1 MNLKSSILILIILCP
16 FLSRSQQ
23 DSVVLNLDQCI
34 TLALKNNPNL
44 KSRKLNSESANI
56 NFKQS
61 RNEFLPTL
69 NGSISGGITN
79 GRSIDPYSND
89 VIEQQLNYSNAG
101 LSLSATVFDGFRLLN
116 QLKRDKL
123 NIKAAEAEVQEAR
136 QNLILDVT
144 MAYMGILNAEDLLE
158 LSKIRRLNT
167 QRQLDR
173 LQNLH
178 EEGNAN
184 PAEFNNIKGQFSAD
198 ENSVID
204 AENNLKQSVS
214 QLSLLLNI
222 DYKVFP
228 EAYRSLE
235 VYEKYNLSATRVFK
249 EAVKNLATFKARK
262 LRIEAA
268 EKQVKVALSAYYPQ
282 VGLFAQLNTNYSS
295 TARTFTENGSQVVET
310 GSYIQYNEQSLP
322 VLASQIQYATADIS
336 FLDQFSNNL
345 NTGLGVSV
353 NIPIFNGFRAKNNV
367 ALQKISLKQ
376 SKIDLE
382 STKNQFRQRIIQVHA
397 DMETAYQQWQNLE
410 EQVEAYHE
418 SFRINEIR
426 YNAGA
431 STIVDYI
438 VSKNSLDQSRI
449 NLANAKFQYLLRVKV
464 MEYYRGNMDVG
475 S

>member
-144 MAYMGILNAEDLLE
+144 MAYMGILNAKDLLE

-228 EAYRSLE
+228 EAYHSLE
-235 VYEKYNLSATRVFK
+235 VYEKYNLSAARVFK
-249 EAVKNLATFKARK
+249 EAVENLATFKARE

-268 EKQVKVALSAYYPQ
+268 EKQVKVTRANYYPQ

-295 TARTFTENGSQVVET
+295 TARMFTENGSQIIET
-310 GSYIQYNEQSLP
+310 GSYIQYNGQSLP

-345 NTGLGVSV
+345 NTGVGVSV

-382 STKNQFRQRIIQVHA
+382 STKNQFRQRIIQIHA

-410 EQVEAYHE
+410 EQVEAYQE

>member
-1 MNLKSSILILIILCP
+1 MDLKSSIIILIIICP
-16 FLSRSQQ
+16 FLCRSQQ
-23 DSVVLNLDQCI
+23 DSVVLNLEHCI
-34 TLALKNNPNL
+34 TLALKNNPDL
-44 KSRKLNSESANI
+44 KSRKLNSESATV

-61 RNEFLPTL
+61 RNEFLPSL

-101 LSLSATVFDGFRLLN
+101 LNLNAIVFDGFRLLN

-144 MAYMGILNAEDLLE
+144 MAYLGILNAEDLLE
-158 LSKIRRLNT
+158 LAEIRRLNT

-173 LQNLH
+173 LQKLN

-184 PAEFNNIKGQFSAD
+184 PAEFNNIKGQYSAD

-214 QLSLLLNI
+214 QLALLLNI

-228 EAYRSLE
+228 EAYHSLE
-235 VYEKYNLSATRVFK
+235 VYEKYNLSADHVFK
-249 EAVKNLATFKARK
+249 EAVQNLATFKAREF
-262 LRIEAA
+262 RIKAA
-268 EKQVKVALSAYYPQ
+268 EKQVKIARSNYYPQ

-295 TARTFTENGSQVVET
+295 TARTFTENGSEIVET
-310 GSYIQYNEQSLP
+310 GGYIQYNGQSLP

-345 NTGLGVSV
+345 NSGVGVSIS
-353 NIPIFNGFRAKNNV
+353 IPIFNGFRAKNNV
-367 ALQKISLKQ
+367 ELQKINLKQ
-376 SKIDLE
+376 SEIELE

-397 DMETAYQQWQNLE
+397 DMETAYQKWQNLE
-410 EQVEAYHE
+410 EQVDAYQE
-418 SFRINEIR
+418 SFRVNEIR

-431 STIVDYI
+431 STIVEYI

-464 MEYYRGNMDVG
+464 MEYYRGNMETG

>member
-34 TLALKNNPNL
+34 TLALKNNPDL

-79 GRSIDPYSND
+79 GRSVDPYSND
-89 VIEQQLNYSNAG
+89 VIEQQLNYANAG

-123 NIKAAEAEVQEAR
+123 NIKAAEAEIQEAR

-214 QLSLLLNI
+214 QLALLLNI
-222 DYKVFP
+222 DYKVLP
-228 EAYRSLE
+228 EAYHSLE

-249 EAVKNLATFKARK
+249 EAVENLATFKARE

-268 EKQVKVALSAYYPQ
+268 EKQVKIARANYYPQ

-295 TARTFTENGSQVVET
+295 TAQLFTENGNQVVET
-310 GSYIQYNEQSLP
+310 GSYIQYNGQNLP
-322 VLASQIQYATADIS
+322 VLSNQIQYTTADIS

-345 NTGLGVSV
+345 NTGVGISVS
-353 NIPIFNGFRAKNNV
+353 IPIFNGFRAKNNV

-410 EQVEAYHE
+410 EQVEAYQE

-449 NLANAKFQYLLRVKV
+449 NLTNAKYQYLLRTKV
-464 MEYYRGNMDVG
+464 MEYYRGNL
-475 S
+475 